1 MRDCANEIAFVF
13 IIIVASLVAIGALF
27 YRFGLRDG
35 YNAARDFFEQED
47 EQRYPF

>member
-13 IIIVASLVAIGALF
+13 IIVASLVAIGALF
-27 YRFGLRDG
+27 YRFGREDG